1 MLRLDRRVTDH
12 QRAMSVQIQRTQEPE
27 VQLLGAPPASL
38 LSEVRA
44 FLDGFDRPTVIFW
57 STQIFCW
64 LLVVAIA
71 MLWGIGGL

>member
-1 MLRLDRRVTDH
+1 
-12 QRAMSVQIQRTQEPE
+12 MSVQIQRTQEPE
-27 VQLLGAPPASL
+27 VRLLGAPPASL

-44 FLDGFDRPTVIFW
+44 LLAGFDRPTVIFW